1 MPRSI
6 TGEQRLVASEL
17 LLKFDDVTPQG
28 ALTTSLVDALVFFLK
43 ASQLK
48 DDAFDPEGEDAATA
62 RRIEERIQ
70 ALVEERRRKDELIP
84 VGDISNLTTFLFPW
98 RMKADLYHD
107 ILFLREGDAFVNLI
121 QRIQGL
127 TPRTNGF
134 QTITQQHEHVFR
146 PTINRVSRNYI
157 QTIREGDHQHIWAP
171 ETISK
176 TFQSRRTVQ
185 EVHTE
190 HSHHMTI
197 KRVGSGNLTLGNP
210 DDGPRGRIALY
221 SNGVLIP
228 GSEYQFLPSPLN
240 HPQNLLSV
248 SPGPNEV
255 YFLNNPSAHS
265 HLHPNNGGG
274 GGGSADGVLQTLSID
289 TQAGSA
295 GLGKITG
302 ILSSGVGVTT
312 GQSTLDLHP
321 SIDDHNALLASVASL
336 QAQVAALS
344 FQISIVQA
352 ALPKVRLNPGETPVP
367 FRIISFDSGSMAEA
381 YDAALEHVHVWT
393 SATSLPIDSPT

>member
-1 MPRSI
+1 M
-6 TGEQRLVASEL
+6 VASEL
-17 LLKFDDVTPQG
+17 LLKFDEVTPQG
-28 ALTTSLVDALVFFLK
+28 ALTSSLVDALAFFLK

-84 VGDISNLTTFLFPW
+84 VGDISDLTGFLYPW

-107 ILFLREGDAFVNLI
+107 ILFLRDGDAFVNLI

-134 QTITQQHEHVFR
+134 QTIWQQHEHVFK
-146 PTINRVSRNYI
+146 PTIKRLARNYY

-176 TFQSRRTVQ
+176 TFQTRRTVQ

-190 HSHHMTI
+190 HDHYVTI
-197 KRVGSGNLTLGNP
+197 KRVGSGNFTLGNP
-210 DDGPRGRIALY
+210 DDGPRGRIALHK
-221 SNGVLIP
+221 NGVLVE
-228 GSEYQFLPSPLN
+228 GSEFRFLPSPIN

-248 SPGPNEV
+248 SPGPNEI
-255 YFLNNPSAHS
+255 YFPNNPSAHS
-265 HLHPNNGGG
+265 HLHPNS
-274 GGGSADGVLQTLSID
+274 GGGSGGADGVLQSLSID
-289 TQAGSA
+289 TQAGSP
-295 GLGKITG
+295 GLGRMTG
-302 ILSSGVGVTT
+302 ILSNGVGVTS

-321 SIDDHNALLASVASL
+321 TLDDHNALLASVASL
-336 QAQVAALS
+336 QAQVATLS
-344 FQISIVQA
+344 FQLSFVQA
-352 ALPKVRLNPGETPVP
+352 AQPKVRLNPGETPVP

-381 YDAALEHVHVWT
+381 YDAALEHVHVRT

>member
-1 MPRSI
+1 MTRSI

-28 ALTTSLVDALVFFLK
+28 ALTTSLVDAFVFFLK

-98 RMKADLYHD
+98 RMRGDLYHD
-107 ILFLREGDAFVNLI
+107 TLFLREGDAFVNLI

-146 PTINRVSRNYI
+146 PTINRVARNYI

-171 ETISK
+171 ESTSK

-190 HSHHMTI
+190 HNHYVTI
-197 KRVGSGNLTLGNP
+197 KR
-210 DDGPRGRIALY
+210 
-221 SNGVLIP
+221 
-228 GSEYQFLPSPLN
+228 
-240 HPQNLLSV
+240 
-248 SPGPNEV
+248 
-255 YFLNNPSAHS
+255 
-265 HLHPNNGGG
+265 NGGG
-274 GGGSADGVLQTLSID
+274 ELH
-289 TQAGSA
+289 
-295 GLGKITG
+295 LGK
-302 ILSSGVGVTT
+302 SRRRTT
-312 GQSTLDLHP
+312 RTNST
-321 SIDDHNALLASVASL
+321 V
-336 QAQVAALS
+336 
-344 FQISIVQA
+344 
-352 ALPKVRLNPGETPVP
+352 
-367 FRIISFDSGSMAEA
+367 
-381 YDAALEHVHVWT
+381 
-393 SATSLPIDSPT
+393 